1 MCQTVVTHIK
11 SQRQPVIKRKT
22 MSSKCA
28 NNMVHIAEVKM
39 EKEKITEQKDRS
51 FTYDKCTRL
60 KFFYEKAE
68 PLRTA

>member
-1 MCQTVVTHIK
+1 MCQTVVMHIR
-11 SQRQPVIKRKT
+11 SQRQPVPKCKT
-22 MSSKCA
+22 ISSKSA

-39 EKEKITEQKDRS
+39 KKKITEQKDRS
-51 FTYDKCTRL
+51 FTYDKCTWL